1 MENKKEEKKF
11 YTNSSGEL
19 IDISTLETTH
29 LLNSLNKKQR
39 EIFNKTNKD
48 DVSKELQEIKDLREE
63 YFKRFN
69 QWYDTLGDK

>member
-1 MENKKEEKKF
+1 MENKEKKY
-11 YTNSSGEL
+11 YTNSSGEK

-48 DVSKELQEIKDLREE
+48 EVSKELEEIKDLREE
-63 YFKRFN
+63 YFSRFN
-69 QWYDTLGDK
+69 KWYDTLEK

>member
-1 MENKKEEKKF
+1 MENNKKY
-11 YTNSSGEL
+11 YTNSSGES

-63 YFKRFN
+63 YHRRFN
-69 QWYDTLGDK
+69 EWYDKLGD

>member
-1 MENKKEEKKF
+1 MENKEKKY
-11 YTNSSGEL
+11 YTNSQGER

-39 EIFNKTNKD
+39 EIFNKTTKD

-63 YFKRFN
+63 YFSRFN
-69 QWYDTLGDK
+69 KWYDTLEK

>member
-1 MENKKEEKKF
+1 METKEKKF
-11 YTNSSGEL
+11 YTNSAGESV
-19 IDISTLETTH
+19 DISTLETTH

-69 QWYDTLGDK
+69 EWYDKLGG